1 MIYVI
6 LYFIGC
12 VVSFIMIKE
21 DNKKRPYSR
30 TLAVSDAI
38 AWSSFSWFFAGYIL
52 FNNSNLSKKF
62 NKWCEDFEKGNG
74 R

>member
-1 MIYVI
+1 MIILI

-30 TLAVSDAI
+30 TLGISTAI
-38 AWSSFSWFFAGYIL
+38 TYSTFSWCFVAYIL
-52 FNNSNLSKKF
+52 FNGSNLHKQF
-62 NKWCEDFEKGNG
+62 NKWCDDFEKGNG
-74 R
+74 K